1 MSSVDPVEK
10 VFIIFVKA
18 VTGLIITATLGLALM
33 ILGVIN
39 V

>member
-1 MSSVDPVEK
+1 MSNADPVEK

-18 VTGLIITATLGLALM
+18 VTALIITATVGLSLA